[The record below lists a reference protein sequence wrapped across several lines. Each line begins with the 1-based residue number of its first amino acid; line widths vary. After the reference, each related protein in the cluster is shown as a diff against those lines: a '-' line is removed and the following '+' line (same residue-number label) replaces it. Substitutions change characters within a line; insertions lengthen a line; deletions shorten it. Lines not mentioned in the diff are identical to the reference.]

1 MSESLIADT
10 FEIHQEVEFAAP
22 RDRVFDALLDVGAWW
37 SHHFKAKEVRLVLEP
52 RLGGEFRQEWGDG
65 EGALFGVITL
75 LKRPEVI
82 RLSGPLGMS
91 GAIASVYEWRLE
103 PCGNERT
110 RLTLHHAARG
120 LLSPDDRE
128 SHDRGWRE
136 LWDHLARFVESGERI
151 R

>member
-1 MSESLIADT
+1 M
-10 FEIHQEVEFAAP
+10 
-22 RDRVFDALLDVGAWW
+22 
-37 SHHFKAKEVRLVLEP
+37 LEP

-65 EGALFGVITL
+65 GGALFGVITL

-110 RLTLHHAARG
+110 RLSLHHAVSG
-120 LLSPDDRE
+120 LMSPEDRE

-136 LWDHLARFVESGERI
+136 LWEHLARFVERGERI